1 MGSPGVLVEEG
12 ELEMTPQRRPGEA
25 TKRPGGA
32 TRRPDEDGM
41 QIRAVLFGNPLNTA
55 ANVPVAFRHL
65 QCRLPRALDLMRKS
79 RSRWILI
86 LETPSEHYIQFL
98 ATENGVLV
106 SECVS
111 NEYLEARD
119 PKYRLTHDAE
129 VLLHAFGWKAP
140 ELPKQPNW
148 QTVGESEKAGI
159 DAAVITLRTLRRIF
173 DCHDEDV
180 LNLKFFKSC

>member
-1 MGSPGVLVEEG
+1 MVSPGLLAEG
-12 ELEMTPQRRPGEA
+12 EEMAITTLE
-25 TKRPGGA
+25 
-32 TRRPDEDGM
+32 RPDEDGM

-55 ANVPVAFRHL
+55 ANVSVSFRHL

-111 NEYLEARD
+111 NEYLEAR
-119 PKYRLTHDAE
+119 PLQFRLTADAE
-129 VLLHAFGWKAP
+129 LHLQVFGWKPP

-148 QTVGESEKAGI
+148 QTVGEGQKAAV
-159 DAAVITLRTLRRIF
+159 DAAVIALRTFRRIF
-173 DCHDEDV
+173 DCQDEDA
-180 LNLKFFKSC
+180 LNLQFFKST